1 MPKREMKPAKKTEL
15 EKKEREQR
23 QRERFLN
30 QGAQVKHILTLDE
43 KIGKTEAELGRTNFQ
58 LAILIDLLDR
68 RRSIF
73 GRKTLPRKLLNKVLK
88 KKFQEIK
95 AQIEAAE
102 KAKTEKEETQ
112 PARKES

>member
-1 MPKREMKPAKKTEL
+1 MPKREMKPAKKADQ
-15 EKKEREQR
+15 EKKERAARDRQKFLEQTAKVR
-23 QRERFLN
+23 HVL
-30 QGAQVKHILTLDE
+30 ALDE
-43 KIGKTEAELGRTNFQ
+43 KIGKTEVELGRTNFQ